1 MGLHAVVLAGGTGS
15 RLWPLSTPENPKQFQ
30 PVLSSTPL
38 VNQAIERAHLVA
50 GDNVWVVTD
59 ATYAPVVRALAPE
72 VAAAHVLAE
81 PQPRGTLGA
90 VLLAAAAVR
99 RVDPEGVLALL
110 PSDHLCPDGP
120 RLAAA
125 IRALAPVLGAR
136 DIGLV
141 ATPTVVINPAFGHV
155 RPGGTLVA
163 DIDAGVRICSVDDYV
178 EKPQS
183 AEELGGGT
191 WLRNMGLVI
200 GHGRALLDAAEPAW
214 VEAAEAVVEGAPDGL
229 ARWDALTVERIEDA
243 VLPQSS
249 ALVVAEVE
257 VEWIDVGTWPALF
270 EHVDAAPTGNVVDG
284 PVHTID
290 ARGNVVVT
298 TGRPVAVAGL
308 KDVLVVVTEDQVL
321 VCDRNLADQAGAIG
335 QAVRAAAAE
344 PAA

>member
-30 PVLSSTPL
+30 PVLSSKPL
-38 VNQAIERAHLVA
+38 VNQAIDRAHLVA

-59 ATYAPVVRALAPE
+59 ATYAP
-72 VAAAHVLAE
+72 VLAE

-120 RLAAA
+120 QLARA
-125 IRALAPVLGAR
+125 IRTLAPVLGAR

-155 RPGGTLVA
+155 RPGGALVT
-163 DIDAGVRICSVDDYV
+163 DDGVRICSVDDYV

-200 GHGRALLDAAEPAW
+200 GHGKALLDAAEPAW
-214 VEAAEAVVEGAPDGL
+214 VAAAEAIVDGASDGL
-229 ARWDALTVERIEDA
+229 ALWDALTVERIEDA

-257 VEWIDVGTWPALF
+257 VDWIDVGTWPALF

-335 QAVRAAAAE
+335 RAVRSAAAE
-344 PAA
+344 SAA